1 VPESGSDQ
9 SFEREKWVADV
20 RLREREI
27 AVKEEEAKAK
37 SEELKRSRWRDP
49 IVLAVLAAA
58 FAAGGNA
65 VVAVIN
71 GNLQRSA
78 DERRANADNSLQ
90 AMKGTEE
97 RQIEEGKAEAAR
109 ILEMIKTADPDKAA
123 VNLAFLLDAGLI
135 ADPDRKKNLAAF
147 LRNRLPG
154 EGPTLPSVSTA
165 PAAGH
170 STSYVCALKDPE
182 SDKSLL
188 DAMVKDLG
196 QAPETKDRKY
206 YQTKNGIILDPGNFG
221 AAPNSQA
228 PTQKSGSTK
237 SDQSIAADQSNLTLM
252 MMLMTA
258 TISDGGVVRVA
269 SSPDGAAIITYA
281 SEAFAPPYG
290 SDFVDVTKNTVRR
303 SVKDQ
308 ACIDRPFNDQS
319 GSATGRR

>member
-1 VPESGSDQ
+1 VPESGVDQ

-27 AVKEEEAKAK
+27 AVKEDEVRAK

-97 RQIEEGKAEAAR
+97 RQLEEGKAEAAR

-135 ADPDRKKNLAAF
+135 VDADRKRNLDAF

-154 EGPTLPSVSTA
+154 QGPALPSVAAA

-170 STSYVCALKDPE
+170 STSYVCALKDPD

-196 QAPETKDRKY
+196 QAPGTKDRKY
-206 YQTKNGIILDPGNFG
+206 YETKNGIVLDPGNFD
-221 AAPNSQA
+221 AIRNSQA
-228 PTQKSGSTK
+228 PTQKSSSTK
-237 SDQSIAADQSNLTLM
+237 SQQSITVDHSSLRMMTLM
-252 MMLMTA
+252 IAM
-258 TISDGGVVRVA
+258 ISDGGVVRVA
-269 SSPDGAAIITYA
+269 SSPDGAAIITYS

-290 SDFVDVTKNTVRR
+290 PDFVDVTKNTVRL
-303 SVKDQ
+303 SVKDP

-319 GSATGRR
+319 APVRR